1 MTNYFSQ
8 VWDRYKFV
16 NLEIV
21 KKKSTEYE
29 TCLSWLIEH
38 IRVKGSNSKKTT
50 TYIDG
55 NPGPGFRQEQK
66 CPTVAELN
74 QPVVALYLILI
85 VQQIVLL
92 QGTSHN

>member
-1 MTNYFSQ
+1 M
-8 VWDRYKFV
+8 V
-16 NLEIV
+16 NNSNNINKVVNNSNNITLYSNKRNSHLTPQI
-21 KKKSTEYE
+21 
-29 TCLSWLIEH
+29 IEH
-38 IRVKGSNSKKTT
+38 KKTT

-85 VQQIVLL
+85 
-92 QGTSHN
+92 